1 MTKTAQQI
9 IDDITSMMNTIPN
22 ATETGRAFGKTATAF
37 RAATGQRLRMSKAP
51 KTYTIHRGTVRSA
64 FALYHHVMPIYR
76 RHTLANEALGKA
88 TAAVIESEKAI
99 AARTF
104 DEWQSGKVAKMK
116 RVAANNAAALRAA
129 QSELKSATARAD
141 EARTMHLVQF
151 VPPYVP
157 AKASRVYPALKTCT
171 SPRRAFAWQVKTG
184 RLRHD
189 PTIAAMYPTTGQML
203 KWTGVKITI
212 DGHEAKGFADDEFR
226 PAAEVMSDT
235 SFASMVGVPFTVR

>member
-1 MTKTAQQI
+1 M
-9 IDDITSMMNTIPN
+9 STI
-22 ATETGRAFGKTATAF
+22 ADTQCAFESGRAFGKTATAF
-37 RAATGQRLRMSKAP
+37 RAATGQRLRMGKAP

-104 DEWQSGKVAKMK
+104 DEWQSGEVVKMK
-116 RVAANNAAALRAA
+116 RTAAANAVALRAA
-129 QSELKSATARAD
+129 QAELKNASARAD
-141 EARTMHLVQF
+141 EASKMHLVPF

-171 SPRRAFAWQVKTG
+171 SPRRAA
-184 RLRHD
+184 
-189 PTIAAMYPTTGQML
+189 IARQRALFVAAIGTPEQARASGF
-203 KWTGVKITI
+203 KWYETDIKNAKITI
-212 DGHEAKGFADDEFR
+212 DGHEITGAYTE
-226 PAAEVMSDT
+226 T
-235 SFASMVGVPFTVR
+235 SLGYTAR